1 MIVIVGGEKGG
12 VGKTTI
18 ATHLAVARK
27 AAGRSV
33 LLVDA
38 DPQGTATTWMDMRKD
53 KDVQQVPIISMKGQ
67 KVHIDLREQAKHY
80 QDLVVD
86 TGGADSHEFRSALL
100 AADIVVL
107 PLRPGSFDFWTLQ
120 KMADVIG
127 MADTYNENLKA
138 VICLSQVPP
147 TARDR
152 AFGSWQRVQSEMG
165 QRHEAGGDEGE
176 RTTV

>member
-53 KDVQQVPIISMKGQ
+53 KNVQQVPIISMKGQ

-100 AADIVVL
+100 AADTVVL

-120 KMADVIG
+120 KMAGVIVTPAG
-127 MADTYNENLKA
+127 VSPSAMAFIA
-138 VICLSQVPP
+138 S
-147 TARDR
+147 R
-152 AFGSWQRVQSEMG
+152 A
-165 QRHEAGGDEGE
+165 EATSSAGFWSI
-176 RTTV
+176 TTSIRSS